1 MDSDLQRVEE
11 EAFRYLGQTRKWTSF
26 ISIILFLFIVLI
38 LAGGVYGYMTFA
50 ETEPSAV
57 IGIIPLMIL
66 ATLNCIPVYY
76 LYRFSVWSKR
86 AVKNSETKAFTQ
98 AMKYLKYHYRYLGM
112 MLVIAILLYLMVS
125 AMVIGNNGFA
135 RGS

>member
-1 MDSDLQRVEE
+1 MEPDTHKVEE
-11 EAFRYLGQTRKWTSF
+11 EAFRHLGHTRKWTSF
-26 ISIILFLFIVLI
+26 ISIILFLFIALI

-66 ATLNCIPVYY
+66 AVLNCIPVYY

-86 AVKNSETKAFTQ
+86 AVNNMEPKAFTQ
-98 AMKYLKYHYRYLGM
+98 AMRYLKFHYRYLGM

-125 AMVIGNNGFA
+125 AMVISNNGFA
-135 RGS
+135 RTS